1 MHCSAGIYRSPQIVI
16 MHLVMDRNYNIEE
29 AIKLVKKKH
38 AYANPN
44 AELILTATDKIK
56 SQKEIISEREIRFSE
71 EANLKFNPEN

>member
-1 MHCSAGIYRSPQIVI
+1 

-56 SQKEIISEREIRFSE
+56 SQKEIISEREIMFSE
-71 EANLKFNPEN
+71 EGNLKFNPEN